1 MKILISCALVSL
13 AVSPALAG
21 DAKTAD
27 KKAPAAP
34 AAPPPEVKKT
44 VDAFVGSWTF
54 EGNVMLP
61 GAKAPIKATETITC
75 RAAAGG
81 RAAACTG
88 KANVPGLG
96 ALEDDALVTYDAEA
110 KNVRFVGMDSM
121 GEVHDHICA
130 WKDDKSLACQTLNV
144 TVQGQPATVEF
155 NMTFPSAKECTF
167 NETTTLKDG
176 SKMSFDGKGKRK

>member
-1 MKILISCALVSL
+1 MKILIACTLALF
-13 AVSPALAG
+13 ASPALAG

-34 AAPPPEVKKT
+34 PAPPPEVKKT
-44 VDAFVGSWTF
+44 VDAFVGTWTF

-61 GAKAPIKATETITC
+61 GAKAPLKATESITC
-75 RAAAGG
+75 RSAAGG
-81 RAAACTG
+81 RAAACSG
-88 KANVPGLG
+88 KANIPGLG
-96 ALEDDALVTYDAEA
+96 AMEDDALVTYDAEA

-130 WKDDKSLACQTLNV
+130 WKDDKTLACQTLNIM
-144 TVQGQPATVEF
+144 VQGQPASVEF
-155 NMTFPSAKECTF
+155 TMTFPSAKDCTF
-167 NETTTLKDG
+167 NETTTMKDG